1 MSNEL
6 LKDPKPLLVLEMANN
21 HQGDIKHGIKIID
34 EFYEVCMPFTNQL
47 NIALKFQYRDLD
59 NLIHKDYKN
68 SDLKYI
74 KRFSETRLKLD
85 EWKLLLGH
93 AKSKGF
99 YLICTPFDEQSVD
112 KVIKDNFDVLKIAS
126 AYIDDWP
133 LLEKISKQNIDII
146 ASVGGAEIKKIKRFY
161 SFMKNKQKNFAI
173 NYCVALYPT
182 ELRDTNLIYLEKLKA
197 IFPDINLGFS
207 THEINQSSLTGVV
220 AYSLGARLFEKHI
233 ALEDMTKGYK
243 INGYSTTPQDLKI
256 WLEQLAESINLIG
269 SISDKEERVLALEEA
284 TLRDLKRGVYASRE
298 IEPGE
303 VLDETNTYFSIP
315 VLDKQVL
322 SNDYSKYTTLVSK
335 NKISTD
341 EAIYSTSVD
350 ISESRPE
357 IEKIREKFIEL
368 LNENNI
374 LSAKGKNLEIS
385 HHYGLENFYKTGCMM
400 VTLFNVE
407 YCKKIICLFSG
418 QENPEHFHK
427 IKDESFIIISGDLTL
442 ILDGK
447 KIEMVAGE
455 IVHIPKYTKHSFSSK
470 TGVLFEEI
478 STKHFS
484 DDSFY
489 TDQVIMENNN
499 RKSKIKIL

>member
-1 MSNEL
+1 
-6 LKDPKPLLVLEMANN
+6 
-21 HQGDIKHGIKIID
+21 
-34 EFYEVCMPFTNQL
+34 
-47 NIALKFQYRDLD
+47 
-59 NLIHKDYKN
+59 
-68 SDLKYI
+68 
-74 KRFSETRLKLD
+74 
-85 EWKLLLGH
+85 
-93 AKSKGF
+93 
-99 YLICTPFDEQSVD
+99 
-112 KVIKDNFDVLKIAS
+112 
-126 AYIDDWP
+126 
-133 LLEKISKQNIDII
+133 
-146 ASVGGAEIKKIKRFY
+146 
-161 SFMKNKQKNFAI
+161 
-173 NYCVALYPT
+173 
-182 ELRDTNLIYLEKLKA
+182 
-197 IFPDINLGFS
+197 
-207 THEINQSSLTGVV
+207 
-220 AYSLGARLFEKHI
+220 
-233 ALEDMTKGYK
+233 MTKGYK